1 MAEKSY
7 LIPRQ
12 SRMLID
18 RTLEFCALIT
28 EISIGDDTEYQKACS
43 LTKQV
48 QDYLKKIDQERYSI
62 LKPFRE
68 TIDIIN
74 DTFRVPQD
82 ALDNLKNRLRSSI
95 GNYTQLMERK
105 RLEAQRKAEETARK
119 ERERLAAEA
128 RAKEQRARKL
138 AQKGEA
144 EKAQQETEK
153 AQTLHQ
159 IAEKVEA
166 PKVEPKVPE
175 VKGVHT
181 RDKYSGELVDKKA
194 FLEYALNCEQS
205 IVMLGCVKIDMT
217 QINKMIQSTKGKIV
231 LPGIGIRV
239 QKIPVFR

>member
-7 LIPRQ
+7 LIPQQ

-18 RTLEFCALIT
+18 ETLDFCASIT
-28 EISIGDDTEYQKACS
+28 EISIDNDKEYQKACS
-43 LTKQV
+43 LTKDV
-48 QDYLKKIDQERYSI
+48 QGYLKKIDQERKSV
-62 LKPFRE
+62 LQPFRE

-74 DTFRVPQD
+74 EAFQKPQD
-82 ALDNLKNRLRSSI
+82 ALDNLKTRLRKSI
-95 GNYTQLMERK
+95 GDYTQLLERK
-105 RLEAQRKAEETARK
+105 RLEAQRKAEETARN

-128 RAKEQRARKL
+128 RAKEEAAKKL
-138 AQKGEA
+138 AQKGET

-153 AQTLHQ
+153 AQTLQQ

-166 PKVEPKVPE
+166 PEIETNVPE

-181 RDKYSGELVDKKA
+181 RDKYSGELVDKRA
-194 FLEYALNCEQS
+194 FLDYALNCEQS
-205 IVMLGCVKIDMT
+205 TVMLGCVKIDMT

-231 LPGIGIRV
+231 LPGIEIHV